1 MICCSGTYP
10 LLSWPDYNSNPLE
23 PEKKVTIENRLSN
36 SAGFVRRKV
45 RLYWSLIKSLQSG
58 LLLLTGIA
66 GYLSAHAGFEARSFV
81 AMIVSLFLAI
91 SGSTILNMWWDRDID
106 ARMRRTHMRPTPAGD
121 VRPAEVLALGTLVSL
136 IGLGSALLLDPRYG
150 LVVLAGWFFDIGI
163 YSVWL
168 KRRTCWSI
176 VWGGVAG
183 AMPILAGRV
192 LAVHGLDG
200 IGILL
205 ASSVLF
211 WIPTH
216 TLTFSL
222 KFFDDYQAAGVPT
235 FPSTY
240 GARFTRLTIA
250 FSSILAGLAMS
261 TAAVWIGA
269 AEGILALIIFL
280 SVVLLFMAAVVVVR
294 PSERMNLRLYRYA
307 SIYMLST
314 MLLLIPGRL

>member
-1 MICCSGTYP
+1 MRIFS
-10 LLSWPDYNSNPLE
+10 
-23 PEKKVTIENRLSN
+23 RL
-36 SAGFVRRKV
+36 GRILKIVWRKL

-58 LLLLTGIA
+58 LLLMTGVT
-66 GYLSAHAGFEARSFV
+66 GYLSAHAGFHARDF
-81 AMIVSLFLAI
+81 AQMLVSLFLAI

-106 ARMRRTHMRPTPAGD
+106 ARMKRTHMRPTPAGY
-121 VRPAEVLALGTLVSL
+121 VSPGEVVGLGAAVSL
-136 IGLGSALLLDPRYG
+136 IGLGWAFVLDPRYG
-150 LVVLAGWFFDIGI
+150 IVVFAGWFFDVVI

-192 LAVHGLDG
+192 LAVSGFDA
-200 IGILL
+200 IGALL
-205 ASSVLF
+205 AASVLF

-222 KFFDDYQAAGVPT
+222 KFFDDCQAAGVPT

-240 GARFTRLTIA
+240 SVGVTRMAIA

-280 SVVLLFMAAVVVVR
+280 SAVLLFMAAIVVFR